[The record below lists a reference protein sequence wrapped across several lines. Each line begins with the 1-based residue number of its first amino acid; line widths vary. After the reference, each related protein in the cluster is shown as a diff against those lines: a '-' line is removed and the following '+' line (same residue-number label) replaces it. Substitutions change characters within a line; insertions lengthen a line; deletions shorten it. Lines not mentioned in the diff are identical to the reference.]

1 MRCRRHASADNTSRD
16 RFLNATRVGLAHYP
30 QDALRQPAESR
41 LAFRELGLALG
52 LHAVEVVNNDLA
64 DGVIERRVRKRV
76 EPLLGYLPL
85 RDEIESFWRDPEH
98 QGSRAWTEHLDIN
111 EVMLPTSLVP
121 AGFLI

>member
-16 RFLNATRVGLAHYP
+16 RFLKAARVGLAHYP
-30 QDALRQPAESR
+30 QDALRQPAERR

-85 RDEIESFWRDPEH
+85 RSGRLQDAGIIFAYSQPH
-98 QGSRAWTEHLDIN
+98 RAAKRG
-111 EVMLPTSLVP
+111 EVQSIRCCVMSK
-121 AGFLI
+121 